1 MALTLGEY
9 SVLDGAA
16 VTLLNNTIHVLL
28 ALMFPPLL
36 VGVINKTKALFAGRV
51 GPPLLQPY
59 YDLARL
65 IRKGSVYS
73 TTTTW
78 VFRAGPVVGL
88 VTAVLAVL
96 LVPLAGSSAPISF
109 TGDLIL
115 LAYLFGLARFF
126 TASAALDTGSPFEG
140 MGAAREV
147 TFACLAEPALFLG
160 FLVLARL
167 ARDSGPL
174 QLATL
179 LGTGVARAWLS
190 AGASLVLVLL
200 SWFIILLVENCR
212 IPFDD
217 PNTHLELTMIH
228 EVMVLDHSGPAF
240 GMILYAAA
248 LKLCIFGAL
257 IVRLLVPV
265 STGSPWLDWP
275 VFIAAMLAV
284 AVAVGVV
291 ESTMAR
297 LKMTHVPVLLVAS
310 CLLSAFGIILLI
322 R

>member
-1 MALTLGEY
+1 MATFLHN
-9 SVLDGAA
+9 A
-16 VTLLNNTIHVLL
+16 VHVLL
-28 ALMFPPLL
+28 AFTMPPLL
-36 VGVINKTKALFAGRV
+36 LGVITKTKAAFAGRA
-51 GPPLLQPY
+51 GPPFLQPY

-65 IRKGSVYS
+65 LQKGSVFS

-88 VTAVLAVL
+88 VTAGLAVL
-96 LVPLAGSSAPISF
+96 LVPLAGTTTPIPSF
-109 TGDLIL
+109 TGDVIL
-115 LAYLFGLARFF
+115 LAYLFGLGRFF

-160 FLVLARL
+160 FLVLAKLSGSLRL
-167 ARDSGPL
+167 AGM
-174 QLATL
+174 LADPN
-179 LGTGVARAWLS
+179 WMK
-190 AGASLVLVLL
+190 AGASLALVLL
-200 SWFIILLVENCR
+200 SWFIVLLAENSR

-240 GMILYAAA
+240 GLILYAAA
-248 LKLCIFGAL
+248 LKLFIFGAL
-257 IVRLLVPV
+257 VVRLVVPFADF
-265 STGSPWLDWP
+265 SPWLGWP
-275 VFIAAMLAV
+275 VFVAAMLGV

-297 LKMTHVPVLLVAS
+297 LRLTHVPILLVAA
-310 CLLSAFGIILLI
+310 CLLSAFGIILLM

>member
-1 MALTLGEY
+1 ME
-9 SVLDGAA
+9 
-16 VTLLNNTIHVLL
+16 TILHTVVHVLL
-28 ALMFPPLL
+28 ALTLPPFLL
-36 VGVINKTKALFAGRV
+36 SVIARTKALFAGRV

-59 YDLARL
+59 YDLIKL
-65 IRKGSVYS
+65 FQKGSVFS

-88 VTAVLAVL
+88 VTAVFAVL
-96 LVPLAGSSAPISF
+96 LIPLANASAPISF

-115 LAYLFGLARFF
+115 LAYLLGLGRFF
-126 TASAALDTGSPFEG
+126 TASAALDTGSAFEG

-147 TFACLAEPALFLG
+147 TFACLAEPAFFLG
-160 FLVLARL
+160 LLVLAKL
-167 ARDSGPL
+167 SGSL

-179 LGTGVARAWLS
+179 LGSSLAAHWPT
-190 AGASLVLVLL
+190 AGASLALVLL
-200 SWFIILLVENCR
+200 SWFVVLLAENSR

-240 GMILYAAA
+240 GMILYGAA
-248 LKLCIFGAL
+248 LKLFVFGAL
-257 IVRLLVPV
+257 IVRLAMPLD
-265 STGSPWLDWP
+265 TGFPWLDWP
-275 VFIAAMLAV
+275 LFVAGMLVV
-284 AVAVGVV
+284 AVAIGIV

-297 LKMTHVPVLLVAS
+297 LRMTHIPILLVAA
-310 CLLSAFGIILLI
+310 CLLSAFGVILVV